1 MRVCV
6 RPGCDREIPEAASE
20 TRVYCEPRCRTAHW
34 REKREKP
41 KRVKPSGRQVSYVK
55 AVDVVGEALAGYD
68 WVSHGWPGEPD
79 EDQMRG
85 YRMVAEGWL
94 REALP
99 ERQRVAR

>member
-41 KRVKPSGRQVSYVK
+41 KRVKPSGRQVSYLK
-55 AVDVVGEALAGYD
+55 AVRVLAAFLERTEDRTWNFDGAYD
-68 WVSHGWPGEPD
+68 PLAD
-79 EDQMRG
+79 
-85 YRMVAEGWL
+85 AEEIL
-94 REALP
+94 APALP
-99 ERQRVAR
+99 ERQRTAR

>member
-41 KRVKPSGRQVSYVK
+41 KRVKPSGRQVSYLK
-55 AVDVVGEALAGYD
+55 AVSAMAGFLYYDQRWPLWSEAEATAERVLA
-68 WVSHGWPGEPD
+68 
-79 EDQMRG
+79 
-85 YRMVAEGWL
+85 L
-94 REALP
+94 ALP
-99 ERQRVAR
+99 ERQRAPR